1 MVGGWYVSMLLAV
14 AGVLAF
20 SYYRRERAGRA
31 WSNFARAH
39 DLEYSPGGWMSR
51 FGLAGEYRG
60 EAVQVRTEKR
70 GSGRNRNT
78 YTVYSVELPSTVP
91 MDLVMYD
98 EGLFSKLGKFFGGED
113 IEVGRPELDDA
124 FIIRGGGAAEIREF
138 LDRDSVAGALLEVYA
153 VSSDLELEHRT
164 LSIDHRGL
172 ARISDQH
179 KDHLEPL
186 VRCAKVLRNAGK
198 ANAIGTMD
206 TYDGGE
212 TEAAEKADGD
222 GEEYVA
228 EW

>member
-1 MVGGWYVSMLLAV
+1 MEGGWFLVGLV
-14 AGVLAF
+14 GVVGVFAF
-20 SYYRRERAGRA
+20 SYYRRKRAGQA
-31 WSNFARAH
+31 WSNFAYAH
-39 DLEYSPGGWMSR
+39 DLEYSPGGWLSR
-51 FGLAGEYRG
+51 SGLAGEYRG

-70 GSGRNRNT
+70 GTGRNKKT

-91 MDLVMYD
+91 MDLVLYD
-98 EGLFSKLGKFFGGED
+98 ESLFSKLGKFFGGQD

-124 FIIRGGGAAEIREF
+124 FIIRGGGVAEIREF

-172 ARISDQH
+172 ARTSDQL
-179 KDHLEPL
+179 KDHLEPI
-186 VRCAKVLRNAGK
+186 VRCAKVLRNSGK

-212 TEAAEKADGD
+212 IEEAEEEGQ
-222 GEEYVA
+222 EEYVA